1 VACAFNPVNE
11 QGMTIAALGAQT
23 LKEYLHESRDGVFT
37 CLSHRFQKKLAKVNA
52 GPWLLAMEEE
62 F

>member
-1 VACAFNPVNE
+1 
-11 QGMTIAALGAQT
+11 MTTAALGAQT